1 MRIAIFSDLHIGF
14 GKGTARQDEAF
25 EQARQ
30 AFELALKEKADLILL
45 QGDLFNE
52 AIPTQEAWLQMFQL
66 FSFLR
71 KENHAEK
78 STVKKSGRE
87 KIEHFEFNHV
97 PVISIAGT
105 HEFRSKDFKNA
116 LEVLQEAGC
125 LVYLHESKA
134 EFEKN
139 GEKLAVHGLSGVPEK
154 RSLEVLQAW
163 NPKPEPSAIN
173 ILMLHQSIKEFL
185 PFDDDMVATISLND
199 LPKGFDL
206 IIDGH
211 LHWSSEEH
219 LEKNRLLVPGSTV
232 VTQMKRLESTKPKGI
247 YLFETKESNL
257 RFIQLPNQRKFL
269 FEKIEFKDASI
280 EEIKQKAEKKLSEI
294 LSNANGKPLVK
305 LKLKGS
311 LAKGL
316 AAADIDLT
324 LLEERFKEKALLFIG
339 LEFEEPGFKQKL
351 QELRQAQFGK
361 KSIAAMGF
369 ELIEKN
375 LAETS
380 FQNAFDVKR
389 IFDLLAEGN
398 IDKVVELLSESKGA
412 EAIA

>member
-14 GKGTARQDEAF
+14 GKGTTRQDEAF

-139 GEKLAVHGLSGVPEK
+139 GYPGSFRVETYRHFPYFYATCIDANESDGRMRISHYMHSTKRAETPMLELSRISNSVAFNK
-154 RSLEVLQAW
+154 YW
-163 NPKPEPSAIN
+163 
-173 ILMLHQSIKEFL
+173 QSI
-185 PFDDDMVATISLND
+185 N
-199 LPKGFDL
+199 
-206 IIDGH
+206 
-211 LHWSSEEH
+211 
-219 LEKNRLLVPGSTV
+219 N
-232 VTQMKRLESTKPKGI
+232 
-247 YLFETKESNL
+247 
-257 RFIQLPNQRKFL
+257 
-269 FEKIEFKDASI
+269 
-280 EEIKQKAEKKLSEI
+280 
-294 LSNANGKPLVK
+294 
-305 LKLKGS
+305 
-311 LAKGL
+311 
-316 AAADIDLT
+316 
-324 LLEERFKEKALLFIG
+324 
-339 LEFEEPGFKQKL
+339 
-351 QELRQAQFGK
+351 
-361 KSIAAMGF
+361 
-369 ELIEKN
+369 
-375 LAETS
+375 
-380 FQNAFDVKR
+380 
-389 IFDLLAEGN
+389 
-398 IDKVVELLSESKGA
+398 LLST
-412 EAIA
+412 